1 MELGLESLSWG
12 PWHYTLIAYT
22 SEAFLLLKR
31 PLWGLP
37 QTPLVDRRLGRDKW
51 KGSRHQIHIQVLKS
65 CQHQKA
71 LEDGFKAVGRVVLR
85 VWVRSFS
92 KKKKTKQEDPDPDF
106 SSWIRKAFLGS
117 LSAQAPC
124 LGTED
129 R

>member
-1 MELGLESLSWG
+1 M
-12 PWHYTLIAYT
+12 
-22 SEAFLLLKR
+22 LKR

-51 KGSRHQIHIQVLKS
+51 KGGRPQIHIQVLKS

-92 KKKKTKQEDPDPDF
+92 KKKKPN
-106 SSWIRKAFLGS
+106 RKTLTLTFLHGLGKPFLGAS
-117 LSAQAPC
+117 VPRHGAWALRTDDLSP
-124 LGTED
+124 
-129 R
+129 RSFP